1 MASAFLSFCTYMIAD
16 IRSTPYVADDI
27 RKMAF
32 SGCIHSVLIHIHIS
46 RKSVCRAC
54 AIQMMAKNENAVGE
68 GEKKYCAEFF
78 LHASYLIHSPSSLH
92 WLPTE
97 RPRDWSVGWIIPGFP
112 NGGRRLT
119 YGTLSTAFDQIV

>member
-1 MASAFLSFCTYMIAD
+1 MASAFSSFCTYMIAD

-27 RKMAF
+27 RKTAF

-78 LHASYLIHSPSSLH
+78 YMHHTSSILHLH
-92 WLPTE
+92 FTGYPL
-97 RPRDWSVGWIIPGFP
+97 RDPVIGLWAG
-112 NGGRRLT
+112 
-119 YGTLSTAFDQIV
+119 